1 MPEHWRKPRFLGG
14 LSLVVV
20 AAVMMVATDATVAA
34 PITDGRRTPRLGQ
47 AGPTAWIACAVG

>member
-14 LSLVVV
+14 LSLAVV

-34 PITDGRRTPRLGQ
+34 PITLLIVG
-47 AGPTAWIACAVG
+47 IALIATSRN